1 MLSRTKALYQGAV
14 NYIKQ
19 LRISVKLT
27 LIYAALIAILLFATS
42 SFTVIAL
49 YYTQYHQAEKEMNI
63 SIVTTLR
70 QLEETCSFQ
79 VEAPSIERWHRGDMP
94 RAGRHPIPHDE
105 MDHTILAVKDK
116 HGHVTIQ
123 EHPVNEEFNPAN
135 IVRLDVFPGVFLKI
149 TDGSG
154 GIVFDSDEH
163 SPSLAVLASHIQE
176 HIPVWANP
184 KFQIIRLENFII
196 YYRDVPILLNGQ
208 AYTLHFF
215 KTITAE
221 THMLEMIQE
230 MLLGEMIAGLLLAL
244 IIGYFLSQKLLKPIR
259 TMTDTAQA
267 IEVSDLGRRIYV
279 SPAQDELSKL
289 AETFNTMLQRIQE
302 GFIQQQHFV
311 SDASHELRTPITVI
325 KGYADMLNR
334 WGKEDPET
342 LEESL
347 KAISSEA
354 EDMQELIEKLLFLAR
369 ADQKRQIINKQPLDL
384 QALIHDVYKKLELTV
399 QDHETE
405 LLHNDA
411 GMIFADKVVMKQMLR
426 IFLDNAMKY
435 TPKGGKITLSS
446 VRMTNYMKVDIQ
458 DTGLGIA
465 PENQEKVFQR
475 FFRVN
480 SSRTKTAG
488 EVGGTGLGLSIARWI
503 ADSHDIGITLDSE
516 LGKGTCFTLMIP
528 LWTEKAPQ

>member
-1 MLSRTKALYQGAV
+1 
-14 NYIKQ
+14 
-19 LRISVKLT
+19 
-27 LIYAALIAILLFATS
+27 
-42 SFTVIAL
+42 
-49 YYTQYHQAEKEMNI
+49 
-63 SIVTTLR
+63 
-70 QLEETCSFQ
+70 
-79 VEAPSIERWHRGDMP
+79 
-94 RAGRHPIPHDE
+94 
-105 MDHTILAVKDK
+105 
-116 HGHVTIQ
+116 
-123 EHPVNEEFNPAN
+123 
-135 IVRLDVFPGVFLKI
+135 
-149 TDGSG
+149 
-154 GIVFDSDEH
+154 
-163 SPSLAVLASHIQE
+163 
-176 HIPVWANP
+176 
-184 KFQIIRLENFII
+184 
-196 YYRDVPILLNGQ
+196 
-208 AYTLHFF
+208 
-215 KTITAE
+215 
-221 THMLEMIQE
+221 
-230 MLLGEMIAGLLLAL
+230 
-244 IIGYFLSQKLLKPIR
+244 
-259 TMTDTAQA
+259 
-267 IEVSDLGRRIYV
+267 
-279 SPAQDELSKL
+279 
-289 AETFNTMLQRIQE
+289 
-302 GFIQQQHFV
+302 
-311 SDASHELRTPITVI
+311 
-325 KGYADMLNR
+325 
-334 WGKEDPET
+334 
-342 LEESL
+342 
-347 KAISSEA
+347 
-354 EDMQELIEKLLFLAR
+354 MQELIEKLLFLAR

>member
-1 MLSRTKALYQGAV
+1 
-14 NYIKQ
+14 
-19 LRISVKLT
+19 
-27 LIYAALIAILLFATS
+27 
-42 SFTVIAL
+42 
-49 YYTQYHQAEKEMNI
+49 
-63 SIVTTLR
+63 
-70 QLEETCSFQ
+70 
-79 VEAPSIERWHRGDMP
+79 
-94 RAGRHPIPHDE
+94 
-105 MDHTILAVKDK
+105 
-116 HGHVTIQ
+116 
-123 EHPVNEEFNPAN
+123 
-135 IVRLDVFPGVFLKI
+135 
-149 TDGSG
+149 
-154 GIVFDSDEH
+154 
-163 SPSLAVLASHIQE
+163 
-176 HIPVWANP
+176 
-184 KFQIIRLENFII
+184 
-196 YYRDVPILLNGQ
+196 
-208 AYTLHFF
+208 
-215 KTITAE
+215 
-221 THMLEMIQE
+221 

-259 TMTDTAQA
+259 TMTNTAQA